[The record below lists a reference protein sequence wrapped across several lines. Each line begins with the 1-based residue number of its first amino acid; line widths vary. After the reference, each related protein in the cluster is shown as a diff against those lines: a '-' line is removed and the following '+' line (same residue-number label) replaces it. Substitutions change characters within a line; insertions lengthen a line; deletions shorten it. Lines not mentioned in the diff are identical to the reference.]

1 MRNTGGLGSASRIS
15 LRGLEGKRMGMY
27 VDEVPM
33 SQLSNFVALMI
44 SYEYDRA
51 H

>member
-1 MRNTGGLGSASRIS
+1 MASRIS

-33 SQLSNFVALMI
+33 SQLSNFVALNDIPTNMI
-44 SYEYDRA
+44 ERIEVY
-51 H
+51 